1 MRNKYDQAQDQDM
14 PIVERV
20 LEVAEHHGVPMAQVA
35 LAWHWAKGVASPII
49 GATRA
54 GYLDDAAAA
63 LTVRLTDKDIAYLE
77 EPYCPHR
84 IVGAI
89 DHNPADGVILLD
101 EKK

>member
-1 MRNKYDQAQDQDM
+1 MSQ
-14 PIVERV
+14 I
-20 LEVAEHHGVPMAQVA
+20 A

-54 GYLDDAAAA
+54 SYFDDAVRA
-63 LTVRLTDKDIAYLE
+63 LDVKLTADDIEYLE
-77 EPYCPHR
+77 EPYLPHC

-89 DHNPADGVILLD
+89 DHNPADGVMLLD